1 MQTMTTIILSVI
13 ASILTI
19 ELFTRF
25 KKRKWG
31 ENP

>member
-1 MQTMTTIILSVI
+1 MQTVTTIALSLI
-13 ASILTI
+13 ASMLTI
-19 ELFTRF
+19 EFFTRF

>member
-1 MQTMTTIILSVI
+1 MQTVTTIALSII
-13 ASILTI
+13 ASILAI